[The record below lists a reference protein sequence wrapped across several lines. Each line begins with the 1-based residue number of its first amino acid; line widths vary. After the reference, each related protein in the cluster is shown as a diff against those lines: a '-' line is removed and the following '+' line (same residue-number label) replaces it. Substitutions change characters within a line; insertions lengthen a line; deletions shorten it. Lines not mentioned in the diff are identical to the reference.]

1 MSFVAAIIISN
12 DCADSSLEQL
22 REVYGISLEEVCNPS
37 IRQQLDDEERVY
49 MFSDDSAGYFWNN
62 WTPIGAGKIF
72 EHAKKSMPIEKNE
85 DVAAKWEIEFMLR
98 YQSFEAQMYKIIIK
112 YLKIVCNVR
121 TVGLVGFMMND
132 THDEFQ
138 FPTFHKKT
146 VLLEDLDN
154 DVIYEMEDEWI
165 YYFD

>member
-1 MSFVAAIIISN
+1 MSNQCHHQQGRQRNWSYEAYSNDHNWVLLLEESKFARNGDQEALINKKEENMSFVAAMIISN

-72 EHAKKSMPIEKNE
+72 EHAKKVCQLRSMRMWRLNGK
-85 DVAAKWEIEFMLR
+85 
-98 YQSFEAQMYKIIIK
+98 
-112 YLKIVCNVR
+112 
-121 TVGLVGFMMND
+121 
-132 THDEFQ
+132 
-138 FPTFHKKT
+138 
-146 VLLEDLDN
+146 
-154 DVIYEMEDEWI
+154 
-165 YYFD
+165 